1 MIWIET
7 EEGSTK
13 PSEGADTELENYL
26 RKEHQAYLAQKQKR
40 REEMLKNKKQ
50 EFGDSSSDSEEE
62 IVMEKSKT
70 KDSANG
76 KPTIKNIEYFSGKA
90 SSKAESEKSLTLK
103 KVNSVHVGPGKTTE
117 SIDTLDISV
126 ASKKGVDVWID

>member
-103 KVNSVHVGPGKTTE
+103 KVNSVHVGPGKT
-117 SIDTLDISV
+117 
-126 ASKKGVDVWID
+126 A